1 MSSELSV
8 NLAFALNQEGQEEI
22 TDIKEFI
29 RIIEESSDKKVI
41 EKGYDDRDI
50 ELDVGGKIVRLVYEN
65 DIWQAASTDEEIQRE
80 VDEMQA
86 AGLTGLED
94 LEDNEP
100 IDYFNTDEKDD
111 HEDED
116 EDFTT
121 TLYPNEESRE
131 ERYELLNKDI
141 EKFRDRN

>member
-8 NLAFALNQEGQEEI
+8 ELAFALNQEGQDEI
-22 TDIKEFI
+22 TDIKKFI
-29 RIIEESSDKKVI
+29 RIIEESSGQKVI

-50 ELDVGGKIVRLVYEN
+50 ELDVGGEIVRLVYKD

-80 VDEMQA
+80 ADEMQA

-100 IDYFNTDEKDD
+100 IDHFNTDEKDD
-111 HEDED
+111 HEED